1 MLIFAKFT
9 TAFAAFSAMTSV
21 ILGAF
26 AAHGLK
32 GKLSESALAAFQTGV
47 QYQMIHA
54 LALLYIG
61 LLMRQQMNNLLLYVA
76 GAMVLGTLLFSG
88 SLYGLA
94 LTSARW
100 LGPITPL
107 GGMCF
112 IIGWFLLFLFALRS

>member
-1 MLIFAKFT
+1 MLTFVKFT

-61 LLMRQQMNNLLLYVA
+61 LLMRQQMNNP
-76 GAMVLGTLLFSG
+76 MVLGTLLFSG